1 MGLFSLTGTVTAY
14 GNSKIEKGK
23 TTFDSITI
31 AESNGTITHIKNV
44 TARDP
49 MNTYIISG
57 ADGEFFFSNRNLYGV
72 KTSDGIVDY
81 IKITSTITWS
91 VTLFILFLV
100 SMMSWSNVKAGH
112 GVVAGIA
119 LVSTFVLVVAALQ
132 ALFETGLRRGIRKHF
147 KSSRINSGANVVKT
161 RTI

>member
-31 AESNGTITHIKNV
+31 AETNGTITHIKNV

-49 MNTYIISG
+49 MNTHVISG
-57 ADGEFFFSNRNLYGV
+57 AEGEFFFSNRSLYGV
-72 KTSDGIVDY
+72 KTSDGVVDY
-81 IKITSTITWS
+81 IKITSSITWAI
-91 VTLFILFLV
+91 TLFILLIV

-119 LVSTFVLVVAALQ
+119 LASTLVLVAVAFQ
-132 ALFETGLRRGIRKHF
+132 ALSETGLRNGIRKNF
-147 KSSRINSGANVVKT
+147 KNTPVNSGANVVKT